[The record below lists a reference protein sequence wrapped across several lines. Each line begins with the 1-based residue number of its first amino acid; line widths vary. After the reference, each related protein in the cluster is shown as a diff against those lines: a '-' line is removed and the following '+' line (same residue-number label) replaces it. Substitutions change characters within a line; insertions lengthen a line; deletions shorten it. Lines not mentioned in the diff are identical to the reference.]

1 MRPSCRGSCGSGTEP
16 GVCLVGG
23 SEKGGASGA
32 PGLEAST
39 GAGSVA
45 GASTSAGVQEVG
57 GGEAAAKREDRMEG
71 TGKDR
76 ASKPGALL
84 NLSGR
89 ARAWGDSQP
98 TRAHGAK
105 SGLLLRKGPGKWPTK

>member
-1 MRPSCRGSCGSGTEP
+1 MC
-16 GVCLVGG
+16 VW
-23 SEKGGASGA
+23 GGARGGEPA
-32 PGLEAST
+32 EHQGWRLPQELAQWLELALQL
-39 GAGSVA
+39 GFKKW
-45 GASTSAGVQEVG
+45 G